1 MAYDDSVK
9 RKVRAKFVQGL
20 TLAAAAQTQGVPFPT
35 ARNWKRKAAD
45 EGDDWDVARNAKR
58 MTKGGVEDLTGSI
71 LFDLA
76 EQFEATIKAMREA
89 TDLKPQ
95 AKADMLLKLSDGYVK
110 TMAAAGRGNP
120 KLNRLAVAMDV
131 VKELA
136 AFIAQHHPK
145 QRAVFLDIAE
155 AFGPQLVQRFGSAA

>member
-9 RKVRAKFVQGL
+9 RKVRAKYVQGL
-20 TLAAAAQTQGVPFPT
+20 TLDAAAQTQDVPYNT
-35 ARNWKRKAAD
+35 ARNWKRRAAD

-58 MTKGGVEDLTGSI
+58 MTKGGIEDLTGQI
-71 LFDLA
+71 LFDLS

-89 TDLKPQ
+89 KDLKPQ
-95 AKADMLLKLSDGYVK
+95 AKADILLKLSDGYVK

-131 VKELA
+131 LKELTG
-136 AFIAQHHPK
+136 FIADKHPK
-145 QRAVFLDIAE
+145 LRGQFLDVAE
-155 AFGPQLVQRFGSAA
+155 AFGPVLAARFSA

>member
-20 TLAAAAQTQGVPFPT
+20 TLAAAAETQGVPFPT

-58 MTKGGVEDLTGSI
+58 LTKGSMDDLTGSI
-71 LFDLA
+71 LLDLG

-89 TDLKPQ
+89 KDLKPEK
-95 AKADMLLKLSDGYVK
+95 KADMLLKLADAYVK

-120 KLNRLAVAMDV
+120 KLNRLSVAMDV
-131 VKELA
+131 VRELA
-136 AFIAQHHPK
+136 AFIAERYPK
-145 QRAVFLDIAE
+145 HRAQFLDMAE
-155 AFGPQLVQRFGSAA
+155 AFGPVLVQRFSGAP

>member
-1 MAYDDSVK
+1 MAYDASV
-9 RKVRAKFVQGL
+9 RHKVRAKFVQGL
-20 TLAAAAQTQGVPFPT
+20 SLDAAAQHQGVPYNT

-58 MTKGGVEDLTGSI
+58 MTQGSVQDLTGQI

-76 EQFEATIKAMREA
+76 EQFEATIRAMREA
-89 TDLKPQ
+89 KDLKPQ

-120 KLNRLAVAMDV
+120 KLNRLSVAMDV
-131 VKELA
+131 IKELA
-136 AFIAQHHPK
+136 AFISEKHPK
-145 QRAVFLDIAE
+145 MRAQFLDVAE
-155 AFGPQLVQRFGSAA
+155 AFGPVLTARFGA

>member
-1 MAYDDSVK
+1 MAYDQST
-9 RKVRAKFVQGL
+9 RNKVRAKYVQGL
-20 TLAAAAQTQGVPFPT
+20 PLASAAEVAKVPYNT
-35 ARNWKRKAAD
+35 ARNWKRQAAD

-58 MTKGGVEDLTGSI
+58 LTQGSVQDLTGQI
-71 LFDLA
+71 LLDLA

-89 TDLKPQ
+89 KDLQPQ

-131 VKELA
+131 LRELA
-136 AFIAQHHPK
+136 GFIAEKHPK
-145 QRAVFLDIAE
+145 LRAQFLDVAE
-155 AFGPQLVQRFGSAA
+155 EFGPILAQRFSD